1 MINPVS
7 TFKRCALTGLCATG
21 MLFSVASQ
29 AIMID
34 DFNVG
39 NSSIIF
45 DTEADDESVS
55 GPSGINGANIVMD
68 EAAGWTRTLTAELT
82 NGDYMSTEVC
92 GKCEAAHVD
101 MSGGNSAGIGTFT
114 YSGGSVDMSNEQTLS
129 FAWGSDLGGSSAS
142 VLFTD
147 DNGITETVA
156 SWGNLGPTT
165 GSGPEDLV
173 AQAAMDIN
181 FGGLNASAITEVRFV
196 VNAVGN
202 VDSIIDNIQ
211 TSPVPLPAAAYLFGT
226 AVLGLVGVS
235 RRRKA
240 AKA

>member
-34 DFNVG
+34 DFNVDTG
-39 NSSIIF
+39 SIVF
-45 DTEADDESVS
+45 DNTPGDGSVT
-55 GPSGINGANIVMD
+55 GPSAISGATVMD
-68 EAAGWTRTLTAELT
+68 GAAGWTRTLTADLT
-82 NGDYMSTEVC
+82 SGDFMSTEVC
-92 GKCEAAHVD
+92 SNCQAGHVD
-101 MSGGNSAGIGTFT
+101 MSGGNSSGIGTIT
-114 YSGGSVDMSNEQTLS
+114 YSGGTVDMSMEQGIS
-129 FAWGSDLGGSSAS
+129 FSWGSDLDGSSAYIVFS
-142 VLFTD
+142 D
-147 DNGITETVA
+147 ANGNSETVA
-156 SWGNLGPTT
+156 SWGSLAAT
-165 GSGPEDLV
+165 GGSAPGDLV
-173 AQAAMDIN
+173 AQSAMNIN
-181 FGGLNASAITEVRFV
+181 FGGLDSSAITEVRFV
-196 VNAVGN
+196 VNSAAN
-202 VDSIIDNIQ
+202 VDSIFDNIE